1 MTTKKNKSGKNKPRT
16 KVRII
21 EKMKMPKAPRRRI
34 LDTPHK
40 QAFGPVTSIST
51 APVAIGNSIRG
62 SGSVVKNITGGVSI
76 TGRDFMFPAKASG
89 SISTWCMVGG
99 TPITPAAFSDS
110 YIRSFLQLYQKF
122 RIRKIIAHYI
132 TSSST
137 SSTGDVLFYFQKNR
151 DSVFLSQTSTQL
163 LPFVMSDKNT
173 VLGPQ
178 WSNHSTMLDV
188 KGTWKSTD
196 YGMEPLLDAYSEG
209 ELFLLSKTATTDSP
223 GYVIFDYV
231 IDFCEINVSPRLLSL
246 PISRIQWSNTNL
258 RFTTPT
264 TIQVTRMPFLI
275 AGNGID
281 GNAAVAP
288 TGATIGDIYKVIIDV
303 TNSTAPTNSGGTA
316 ATFSNFVEFAVN
328 GRGGGSTYTLP
339 LVDGTTLYAAYDG
352 TAFELFPN
360 LNAAA
365 TNIDYALAGV
375 TGTNTVNLQCW
386 VSYVTSVGVINL
398 NPNF

>member
-21 EKMKMPKAPRRRI
+21 EKMKMPKGPRRRI

-62 SGSVVKNITGGVSI
+62 SGSVVKNIAGGVSI
-76 TGRDFMFPAKASG
+76 TGRDFMFPAKASS
-89 SISTWCMVGG
+89 SISTWCLVGG
-99 TPITPAAFSDS
+99 TPIAPAAFSDS

-122 RIRKIIAHYI
+122 RVRKLIAHYI

-231 IDFCEINVSPRLLSL
+231 IDFCEMNVSPRLLSL
-246 PISRIQWSNTNL
+246 PISRIQWTNTNL
-258 RFTTPT
+258 QLTFATTVGT
-264 TIQVTRMPFLI
+264 SRLI
-275 AGNGID
+275 WSVAGNGID
-281 GNAAVAP
+281 GNASVKP
-288 TGATIGDIYKVIIDV
+288 TGAVVGDVYKVIIDV
-303 TNSTAPTNSGGTA
+303 TNSAAPTNSSGTV
-316 ATFSNFVEFAVN
+316 ATFTNFVEFVVT
-328 GRGGGSTYTLP
+328 GRGGGATYVLP
-339 LVDGTTLYAAYDG
+339 LIDGTTLYAAYDG
-352 TAFELFPN
+352 TAFEFFESLDG
-360 LNAAA
+360 AASGSG
-365 TNIDYALAGV
+365 YALAAIS
-375 TGTNTVNLQCW
+375 GTNTINLQCW
-386 VSYVTSVGVINL
+386 LSYVTSIGTINL

>member
-1 MTTKKNKSGKNKPRT
+1 
-16 KVRII
+16 
-21 EKMKMPKAPRRRI
+21 MKMPKGPRRRI

-62 SGSVVKNITGGVSI
+62 SGSVVKNISGGVSV

-122 RIRKIIAHYI
+122 RVRKLIAHYI

-196 YGMEPLLDAYSEG
+196 YGMESLLDAYSEG

-231 IDFCEINVSPRLLSL
+231 IDFCEMNVSPRLNSI
-246 PISRIQWSNTNL
+246 PISRIQWSNTSL
-258 RFTTPT
+258 KWSTATTAGATRLPFT
-264 TIQVTRMPFLI
+264 IG
-275 AGNGID
+275 GNGID

-288 TGATIGDIYKVIIDV
+288 TGSVVGDIYKVIIDV
-303 TNSTAPTNSGGTA
+303 TNSPAITNTSGTV
-316 ATFSNFVEFAVN
+316 ATFNNFLQITVT
-328 GRGGGSTYTLP
+328 GRGGGAGYLVP

-352 TAFELFPN
+352 TAFELFES
-360 LNAAA
+360 LDGAS
-365 TNIDYALAGV
+365 TGSGYVVAGV
-375 TGTNTVNLQCW
+375 TGTNTVTLQCW
-386 VSYVTSVGVINL
+386 VSYVTSIGTINL